1 MPITSQ
7 ISVSYTPT
15 LYFVGFCSHIHHI
28 HFRAQP
34 CLVSDLFKIKLIT
47 LENESI
53 ILEQHVPFAK
63 SLFWQLNRDYY
74 QNNGIDAWREDDVPS
89 HLTTNSMV
97 GMTYANLIFAF
108 LKDLAFH
115 QKSEE
120 IVYFLE
126 LGAGQGRL
134 AFHVLKHLTALT
146 ENYGQPLPPFCYI
159 LSDIVEENLNFYL
172 DHPQFKP
179 YFEAGLLDVCYFDGV
194 VTKALNLKFK
204 ELKIDAKCLKQPLVV
219 IANYFFDSIPNDLF
233 FIENGDVTPCSVTLT
248 TEKMD
253 EPITHLKDIDI
264 TYQRMEGKMP
274 FYENEGFNDL
284 IDTYTKEL
292 SHTFLLF
299 PHMALQCL
307 LNLDGLSDQG
317 LMLISMDKGFH
328 AMQDLDKFP
337 EPELITH
344 GSASLWVNYH
354 ALSSFCHKLG
364 GKALLPQNSSFN
376 LELVS
381 LLMTKKHEQFPE
393 TQMAYHH
400 FVNVFGPDDFNTL
413 KKWSFKHIETM
424 TLKEWIA
431 ILRLSA
437 YDSVMFIALL
447 PRLKQ
452 LYPEISIHERR
463 RISETFHKTWDMY
476 FALNEN
482 FDLAFAMA
490 GIFYDLAYYEDAI
503 TFFNHSMNLFGSR
516 ADALYNI
523 ALCHYQLR
531 QDIQFEC
538 LLLEIKKEFPD
549 FTKIGELTKLDLSAK

>member
-1 MPITSQ
+1 LPGFGLSL
-7 ISVSYTPT
+7 SVQFYQVENNQT
-15 LYFVGFCSHIHHI
+15 VIE
-28 HFRAQP
+28 
-34 CLVSDLFKIKLIT
+34 SD
-47 LENESI
+47 
-53 ILEQHVPFAK
+53 VPFAHSK
-63 SLFWQLNRDYY
+63 IWQLNRDYY
-74 QNNGIDAWREDDVPS
+74 QHHGIDAWRDDDVPS
-89 HLTTNSMV
+89 HLTTNAMV

-108 LKDLAFH
+108 LKDLAFNK
-115 QKSEE
+115 KSHD
-120 IVYFLE
+120 IVYLLE

-146 ENYGQPLPPFCYI
+146 ENYGQPLPPFCYV

-172 DHPQFKP
+172 DHAQFKP

-194 VTKALNLKFK
+194 SSKEMDLRYKAL
-204 ELKIDAKCLKQPLVV
+204 KINPKDLQQPLVV

-233 FIENGDVTPCSVTLT
+233 FIQSGNITPCSVTLT
-248 TEKMD
+248 TTKKNE
-253 EPITHLKDIDI
+253 EESQLKDIQI
-264 TYQRMEGKMP
+264 TYQRMAGKIP
-274 FYENEGFNDL
+274 FYKNKGFNDL
-284 IDTYTKEL
+284 IGAYTKDL

-299 PHMALQCL
+299 PQMGLQCL
-307 LNLDGLSDQG
+307 LNLDGLSDHG
-317 LMLISMDKGFH
+317 IFLISMDKGFH
-328 AMQDLDKFP
+328 AMEDLDKFP

-344 GSASLWVNYH
+344 GSASFWVNYH
-354 ALSSFCHKLG
+354 AMASYCNNMG
-364 GKALLPQNSSFN
+364 GEALLPKNSSFN

-381 LLMTKKHEQFPE
+381 LLMTKDHLQFPE
-393 TQMAYHH
+393 TKMAYTH

-437 YDSVMFIALL
+437 YDSVMFISLL

-463 RISETFHKTWDMY
+463 RIAKTFHKTWDMY

-531 QDIQFEC
+531 QDIQFES
-538 LLLEIKKEFPD
+538 LLLKIKKEFPD
-549 FTKIGELTKLDLSAK
+549 FIKIGELTNLDLSAK